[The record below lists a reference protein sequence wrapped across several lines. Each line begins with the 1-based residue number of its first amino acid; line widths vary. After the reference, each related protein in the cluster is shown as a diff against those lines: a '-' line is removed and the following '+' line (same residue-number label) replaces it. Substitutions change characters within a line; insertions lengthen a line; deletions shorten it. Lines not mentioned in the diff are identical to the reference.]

1 MCAPFA
7 RSGAS
12 GGRAAT
18 SSTRVAMPHTGRVCG
33 AVLCVASLLAA
44 CGGDAPAPGV
54 GALVV
59 RDSLVAGDS
68 VPVRVIES
76 TDAVADEREAPFV
89 VDTAPEL
96 VIGTDAGEE
105 PYELHRV
112 FDAMQWRD
120 GRIIVANSGSSELRL
135 FDGAGTYLGSLGRSG
150 RGPGEFDV
158 ANMAVHAWGDSLLAT
173 DDTRVNVYSPTLEF
187 VATRPFDVSSGPS
200 FPFLRG
206 VFANGTWAAF
216 AAEGGGILNGPPGSI
231 INMGFELL
239 HYSADGVMQR
249 SLRRYAGAPRYV
261 LSAAGRTSFP
271 YVPLTPEELSGVLGD
286 SLVLLQKGQPELLWF
301 DQQGRLTQIARWSR
315 RRVPSAEVYPAY
327 IDSSLA
333 SLRRGTDRRQE
344 ASYTALYQTDLPIPE
359 FAPLYTTLKVDDE
372 RRVWL
377 ERFRLPGDTG
387 PRRWDVIAPTGEWL
401 GTVAVP
407 PRFTLFRA
415 GLDYVLGRTLDS
427 LGVERVQR
435 HRVRPVR

>member
-1 MCAPFA
+1 MPPVPA
-7 RSGAS
+7 RL
-12 GGRAAT
+12 GRAISPARV
-18 SSTRVAMPHTGRVCG
+18 STNRPRVAVT
-33 AVLCVASLLAA
+33 LCVAALLSA
-44 CGGDAPAPGV
+44 CGADAPTPDAGT
-54 GALVV
+54 LVV

-76 TDAVADEREAPFV
+76 TDAVADERAAPFV
-89 VDTAPEL
+89 VDTTPEL

-105 PYELHRV
+105 AYELHRV

-120 GRIIVANSGSSELRL
+120 GRIIVGNSGSQELRL
-135 FDGAGTYLGSLGRSG
+135 FDSAGAYLGSLGRQG
-150 RGPGEFDV
+150 GGPGEFSEYSSLY
-158 ANMAVHAWGDSLLAT
+158 MHAWQDSLLVT
-173 DDTRVNVYSPTLEF
+173 DDGRAHVYSPALEF
-187 VATRPFDVSSGPS
+187 VATRPFDVSSGPAR
-200 FPFLRG
+200 PFLRG
-206 VFANGTWAAF
+206 VLANGTWAAF
-216 AAEGGGILNGPPGSI
+216 AADGGGILNGPPGSI

-249 SLRRYAGAPRYV
+249 SLRRYAASPRYV
-261 LSAAGRTSFP
+261 LSAGGRTSFP
-271 YVPLTPEELSGVLGD
+271 YVPLTSEELSGVLGD
-286 SLVLLQKGQPELLWF
+286 SIVVLQDGQPELLWF
-301 DQQGRLTQIARWSR
+301 DQQGRLVQVARWSR

-333 SLRRGTDRRQE
+333 GLRRGTDRGRE
-344 ASYTALYQTDLPIPE
+344 ASYTALYQADLPIPE
-359 FAPLYTTLKVDDE
+359 YAPLYTTLKVDDE

-415 GLDYVLGRTLDS
+415 GRDYVLGRTLDS

-435 HRVRPVR
+435 HRVRAAP